1 MWCVWLLFKKATS
14 ELPPS
19 LTFPALPAT
28 TPAPAPCPG
37 VWTSDTSGS
46 WLSCLDLA
54 QVSRMRCLQNETYTV
69 LTPDKSEDLVLRWS
83 QEFSTLTLGQAG

>member
-28 TPAPAPCPG
+28 TPAPAPALG
-37 VWTSDTSGS
+37 SG
-46 WLSCLDLA
+46 L
-54 QVSRMRCLQNETYTV
+54 
-69 LTPDKSEDLVLRWS
+69 LTPLAPGSPTR
-83 QEFSTLTLGQAG
+83 TLHRCPA

>member
-28 TPAPAPCPG
+28 TPAPAPALGSGLLTSLAPGSPTRTLHRCP
-37 VWTSDTSGS
+37 
-46 WLSCLDLA
+46 A
-54 QVSRMRCLQNETYTV
+54 
-69 LTPDKSEDLVLRWS
+69 
-83 QEFSTLTLGQAG
+83 